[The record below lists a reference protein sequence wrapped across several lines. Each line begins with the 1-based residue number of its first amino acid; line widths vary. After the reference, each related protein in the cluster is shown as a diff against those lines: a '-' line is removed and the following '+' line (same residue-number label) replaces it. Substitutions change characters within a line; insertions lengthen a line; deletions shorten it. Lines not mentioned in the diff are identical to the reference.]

1 MGPVYHEL
9 SLLLFLPHPA
19 PEWDLSTGSQVPPGK
34 LLQHTLISPH
44 IHRSCQGSLLC
55 YVLGFF
61 CSVSFVLV
69 FFMILRRK
77 WKLVGLDV
85 FTKRNRLSS
94 YRVQGLFACKESA
107 ALMCFLGLFIHSLS
121 WNIQCGNGSRPG
133 KWSQTLLVWPLSE
146 SSCLW
151 EESGHSVFMVR
162 GFGEHPVSFSR
173 VVLLFSLFTEQE
185 RWKGEWKYFSEI
197 HHMWFPLQESRVV
210 IADVD
215 RKSFCKRSDVTPS
228 SVHFPE
234 FLLKSQGTGE
244 IFHIYPHHYI

>member
-34 LLQHTLISPH
+34 LLQHRLISPH

-55 YVLGFF
+55 CVLGFF

-85 FTKRNRLSS
+85 FIKRNRLSS

-121 WNIQCGNGSRPG
+121 WNIWCGNGSRPG

-151 EESGHSVFMVR
+151 EQRNRATESSWWGDLENILFLSVGLCCCFPCLQSRKDGRENESISVR
-162 GFGEHPVSFSR
+162 FITCGFLFKK
-173 VVLLFSLFTEQE
+173 VV
-185 RWKGEWKYFSEI
+185 
-197 HHMWFPLQESRVV
+197 
-210 IADVD
+210 
-215 RKSFCKRSDVTPS
+215 
-228 SVHFPE
+228 
-234 FLLKSQGTGE
+234 
-244 IFHIYPHHYI
+244 